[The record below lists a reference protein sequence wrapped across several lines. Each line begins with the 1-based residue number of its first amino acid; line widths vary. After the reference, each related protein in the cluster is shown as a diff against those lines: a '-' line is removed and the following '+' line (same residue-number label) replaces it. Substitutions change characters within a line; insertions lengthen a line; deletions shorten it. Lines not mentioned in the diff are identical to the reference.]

1 MLNSAIPDSIKR
13 YVELKIPFVQ
23 LGYVMQNIN
32 SVKSLHQGIL
42 SGDPKRREVSKK
54 LYEKCVRIGIAI
66 QAKNEEKDVRVS
78 ENI

>member
-1 MLNSAIPDSIKR
+1 
-13 YVELKIPFVQ
+13 
-23 LGYVMQNIN
+23 MQNIN